1 MIMAWLFGIIFIVLF
16 VILFLYLRRRR
27 AELVAEEEAR
37 AQAFFE
43 LIHGE
48 AHQGVAPEAAEANP
62 SWEAGCFE
70 SAPSADAVQPAVP
83 AIAFAPPPPV
93 PQSMPM
99 PAGDDGGGGPV
110 YLDKPSLLIW
120 RWLRTALPGHE
131 CFARGSLRRVV
142 GRDRAK
148 KDMLLDFV
156 ICDGACRVVAVVD
169 LARRHQDAAV
179 TRFKDDVL
187 AEVGVRYACWDA
199 TQLPDRDFVQAWV
212 AGEA

>member
-1 MIMAWLFGIIFIVLF
+1 MAWLFGIIFIVLF
-16 VILFLYLRRRR
+16 AILVLYLRRRR

-48 AHQGVAPEAAEANP
+48 ALQGVAPEAAEANP
-62 SWEAGCFE
+62 SWEAGRFGA
-70 SAPSADAVQPAVP
+70 APSADAVQPA
-83 AIAFAPPPPV
+83 IAFAPPSPV

-99 PAGDDGGGGPV
+99 PAGEDGVGAGGPV
-110 YLDKPSLLIW
+110 YLDKPSLLVW

-169 LARRHQDAAV
+169 LARRHQDAAI
-179 TRFKDDVL
+179 TRFKEDVL
-187 AEVGVRYACWDA
+187 AEAGVRYACWDA
-199 TQLPDRDFVQAWV
+199 TQLPDRDVVQAWV
-212 AGEA
+212 RGEA

>member
-1 MIMAWLFGIIFIVLF
+1 MAWLFGIIFIVLF
-16 VILFLYLRRRR
+16 AILFLYLRRRR

-48 AHQGVAPEAAEANP
+48 ALQGVAPEAAEADP
-62 SWEAGCFE
+62 SREADRSG
-70 SAPSADAVQPAVP
+70 SAPSPGALRKAAP

-93 PQSMPM
+93 SQSLPM
-99 PAGDDGGGGPV
+99 PAGEDGVGAGGPV
-110 YLDKPSLLIW
+110 YLDKPSLLVW

-169 LARRHQDAAV
+169 LARRHQDAAI
-179 TRFKDDVL
+179 TRFKEDVL
-187 AEVGVRYACWDA
+187 AEAGVRYACWDA
-199 TQLPDRDFVQAWV
+199 TQLPDRDVVQAWV
-212 AGEA
+212 RGEA